1 MLNLFAKVRNHQIS
15 WGRSLIVALAVVWL
29 NIALQPCA
37 IALNVSSPADDCT
50 HCSDAMGWL
59 CGESHTGDCTGLDF
73 VGPDARSAQIKSAQF
88 PTLTPIHCAQNS
100 AANANGTSA
109 SAQLSQVYQPPAI
122 NILNCVDLK

>member
-1 MLNLFAKVRNHQIS
+1 MLNLLAGARDHQNCWS
-15 WGRSLIVALAVVWL
+15 RSLIVALAVVWL

-37 IALNVSSPADDCT
+37 IALNVSSPADNCT
-50 HCSDAMGWL
+50 HCSDAMARL

-73 VGPDARSAQIKSAQF
+73 ASPDARSAQIKSAQF

-109 SAQLSQVYQPPAI
+109 PPQLSQAYQPPAI
-122 NILNCVDLK
+122 NILNCVYLK

>member
-1 MLNLFAKVRNHQIS
+1 MLNLLATVRNHQIS
-15 WGRSLIVALAVVWL
+15 SGRSLIIALAVVWL

-37 IALNVSSPADDCT
+37 MALNVSGPADDCT
-50 HCSDAMGWL
+50 HCSDAMARL
-59 CGESHTGDCTGLDF
+59 CGESHTGNCTGLDF

-88 PTLTPIHCAQNS
+88 LTLTPIHCAQNS

-122 NILNCVDLK
+122 NILNCVYLK